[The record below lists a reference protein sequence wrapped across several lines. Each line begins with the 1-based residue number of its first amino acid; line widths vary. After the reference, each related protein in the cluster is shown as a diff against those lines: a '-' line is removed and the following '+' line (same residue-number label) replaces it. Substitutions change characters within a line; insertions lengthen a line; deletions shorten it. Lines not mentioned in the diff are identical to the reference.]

1 MINKKEEA
9 AKEHVDYAI
18 ETIIDLKSDYYWE
31 LTNKQTGYRKKVLVA
46 LCNSVTGIFAK
57 RITQKFSLGANSTT
71 QKAISSFIV
80 DGIIEQFNNKYK
92 FSDPIYK
99 LFLLK
104 NL

>member
-71 QKAISSFIV
+71 QKAISYFIV
-80 DGIIEQFNNKYK
+80 DGIIEQFNNKYE